1 MCRSTCSKPAR
12 SKRSNHLAMPLQLL
26 RTVIWRNLKI
36 PGQEYCMLFGSPEG
50 FNFNGWVILAYG
62 RPYWIRYEI
71 QCDSSWNTRSV
82 QVAFASGNSRS
93 EAHYK
98 VKPPGLW
105 WRQNREIPELR
116 GCLDVDLGFSP
127 ATNTLPIRRLNLRQ
141 NESGHLAAAWI
152 RLPDQPVVPLEQI
165 YTNLG
170 GRNFRYQSV
179 PSGFTA
185 DITVDHLGLVAKYS
199 KGWIREAAI

>member
-1 MCRSTCSKPAR
+1 
-12 SKRSNHLAMPLQLL
+12 
-26 RTVIWRNLKI
+26 
-36 PGQEYCMLFGSPEG
+36 MLFKSPEG
-50 FNFNGWVILAYG
+50 FNFQGQLILASD

-82 QVAFASGNSRS
+82 QLTFVSGNSRS
-93 EAHYK
+93 EARFQ
-98 VKPPGLW
+98 VKPRGRW
-105 WRQNREIPELR
+105 WRENREIPELR

-127 ATNTLPIRRLNLRQ
+127 ATNTLPIRRLNLKQ